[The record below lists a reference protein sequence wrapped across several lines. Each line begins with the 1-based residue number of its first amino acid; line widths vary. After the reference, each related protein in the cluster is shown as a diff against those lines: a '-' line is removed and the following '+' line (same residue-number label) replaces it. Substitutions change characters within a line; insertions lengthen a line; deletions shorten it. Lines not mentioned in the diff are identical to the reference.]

1 MNPTATKSKTAT
13 KKPAAKKPAAKK
25 PAAAQKKATAKAA
38 AKKPAAKKR
47 TAAKNSSVRDQIES
61 SSARRPSWQGSI
73 SFGLIHFPVQLFGVT
88 TNRRIAF
95 NQLRESDGSRIKQK
109 RVAAADGEEVPFD
122 KIVKGFELEP
132 GNFVVIEKDEMAGL
146 APERSRTLEL
156 EKFIDAAQI
165 DPLYYDA
172 SYFALPG
179 KDAATPYALL
189 RDAMA
194 AEKRA
199 AVARLVMHGK
209 EHLVSLWPRGDYLVV
224 STMHF
229 TEEITDPDELPRN
242 NASSPGKKAA
252 KKAELDAARALVV
265 ALSDDFDV
273 TEYKDEY
280 REALIDLIDKKA
292 HGKKVTAPKAAPAK
306 RATGGDLMAALEE
319 SLASVSSGTSKH
331 TRRRGSAGGGHRK
344 TSRKH

>member
-1 MNPTATKSKTAT
+1 MNPTKVATKTA
-13 KKPAAKKPAAKK
+13 KKPAAKKPAAK
-25 PAAAQKKATAKAA
+25 PAAKKSAA
-38 AKKPAAKKR
+38 AKKPAAKK
-47 TAAKNSSVRDQIES
+47 APAKKRASAKPSVRDLIEN
-61 SSARRPSWQGSI
+61 SSARRPSWQGSV

-122 KIVKGFELEP
+122 KIIKGFEIEP
-132 GNFVVIEKDEMAGL
+132 GNFVTVEKDEMAGL

-156 EKFIDAAQI
+156 EKFIDAGQI
-165 DPLYYDA
+165 DPMFYDA
-172 SYFALPG
+172 SYFVLPG
-179 KDAATPYALL
+179 KDAATPYGLL

-194 AEKRA
+194 AENRA

-242 NASSPGKKAA
+242 NASSPGKKTA

-273 TEYKDEY
+273 TDYKDEH
-280 REALIDLIDKKA
+280 REALIQLIDDKA
-292 HGKKVTAPKAAPAK
+292 RGKKITTPKTAPQV
-306 RATGGDLMAALEE
+306 RETGGDLMAALEE

-331 TRRRGSAGGGHRK
+331 TRRRGSAGTSHRK
-344 TSRKH
+344 TTRKH

>member
-1 MNPTATKSKTAT
+1 MSPTKTAPA
-13 KKPAAKKPAAKK
+13 KKTTAKKAPAKKAPAKKPAAKK
-25 PAAAQKKATAKAA
+25 ATSKKV
-38 AKKPAAKKR
+38 
-47 TAAKNSSVRDQIES
+47 SVRDMIEN

-122 KIVKGFELEP
+122 KIIKGFEIEP
-132 GNFVVIEKDEMAGL
+132 GNYVTVDKEEMAGL

-156 EKFIDAAQI
+156 EKFIDAAEI
-165 DPLYYDA
+165 DPMFYDA
-172 SYFALPG
+172 SYFVLPG

-194 AEKRA
+194 AEGRA

-224 STMHF
+224 STIHF

-242 NASSPGKKAA
+242 NASSPGKKST
-252 KKAELDAARALVV
+252 KKAELDAARALVN
-265 ALSDDFDV
+265 ALSEDFDIS
-273 TEYKDEY
+273 EYKDEH
-280 REALIDLIDKKA
+280 RESLIDLIDKKA
-292 HGKKVTAPKAAPAK
+292 NGKKITTPKAAPEK
-306 RATGGDLMAALEE
+306 KATGGDLMAALEE

-331 TRRRGSAGGGHRK
+331 TRRRGSAGTSHRK
-344 TSRKH
+344 STRKH

>member
-1 MNPTATKSKTAT
+1 MSPTTKTKT
-13 KKPAAKKPAAKK
+13 AKKPAAKK
-25 PAAAQKKATAKAA
+25 AP
-38 AKKPAAKKR
+38 AKKPAAKKAPAKKR
-47 TAAKNSSVRDQIES
+47 AAKGPSVRDLIEN
-61 SSARRPSWQGSI
+61 SSARRPSWQGSV

-122 KIVKGFELEP
+122 KIIKGYEIEP
-132 GNFVVIEKDEMAGL
+132 GNFVTVDKDEMAGL

-165 DPLYYDA
+165 DPLFYDA
-172 SYFALPG
+172 SYFVLPG
-179 KDAATPYALL
+179 KDASTPYALL

-194 AEKRA
+194 AEGRA

-242 NASSPGKKAA
+242 NASSPGKKSA

-265 ALSDDFDV
+265 ALSDEFDIG
-273 TEYKDEY
+273 EYKDEH
-280 REALIDLIDKKA
+280 REALIQLIDDKSR
-292 HGKKVTAPKAAPAK
+292 GKKVTTPKVAPAK
-306 RATGGDLMAALEE
+306 RETGADLMAALEE
-319 SLASVSSGTSKH
+319 SLASVSGTSKH
-331 TRRRGSAGGGHRK
+331 TRRRGSGGSHRK
-344 TSRKH
+344 TARGH